1 MAPLPGR
8 GDRSSASLGDDKD
21 LIFDDRQ
28 RLDTISVV
36 IIYLATP

>member
-8 GDRSSASLGDDKD
+8 GDQKLSFLGDDIDPFLMIDKEWTY
-21 LIFDDRQ
+21 L
-28 RLDTISVV
+28 VV